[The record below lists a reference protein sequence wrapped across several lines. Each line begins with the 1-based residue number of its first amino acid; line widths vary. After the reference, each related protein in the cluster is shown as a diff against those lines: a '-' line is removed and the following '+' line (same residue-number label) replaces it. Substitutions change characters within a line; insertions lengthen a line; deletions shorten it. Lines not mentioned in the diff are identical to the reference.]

1 MDVFDLVA
9 SITLDSS
16 EYEEGLSDASNTTKN
31 FSSKLG
37 GTLKKAG
44 KIGAASIAAVGAA
57 GALMA
62 KKIWSGT
69 QELAEYGDH
78 IDKMSQKMGIS
89 AQAYQEWDA
98 VLQHSGT
105 SIDSMRRG
113 MTTLSQQAQK
123 GADAFDKLGISQEQL
138 ASMSQE
144 ELFSATIEGLQK
156 MEAGTERTAL
166 AQQLLGGSAKE
177 LGALL
182 NTSAEETQKMKDRVH
197 ELGGVMSDEAV
208 KAAAKFQDNMQDLKT
223 AMSGVKRSV
232 QTDFLPAAN
241 TIIEGFTSL
250 IAGEEGAEK
259 KLGEGMDKLAI
270 SVGKSIDNASKMAEK
285 LVPQIVGAIT
295 KMLPQL
301 LNLGVQ
307 IMKSIA
313 DGIVKNLPSLLDGL
327 KSSVGSILDALEG
340 LIDALLPQLPA
351 VFEKVLQALVDVFG
365 KLGDYFPKVIPQI
378 VDLVVQIAETLL
390 DNIDMIVDA
399 AIQIVQGLADGL
411 VKAIPR
417 LVEKVPT
424 LITKLVNAITRNFP
438 KIIKAGIELFTSLV
452 KDLPA
457 IIAGIVKAIPEII
470 TAIITGFL
478 ELIPGLA
485 GVFDDAVGAV
495 EAVFG
500 VIVDFFQGIWDSITG
515 IFDGADGWFGGI
527 FSGAATLIEGAFGG
541 IISFF
546 SGIWEGIKGV
556 FGGVASFFES
566 TFGAAAKAV
575 QAAFGTVNNTIQQS
589 SIVAGQSLNAI
600 SYNGSSS
607 GMPSY
612 IPKKHAKG
620 GVFYHST
627 LGVFGEAG
635 AEAVVPLDQNTKW
648 VHAVATDFAEQ
659 LSGMALA
666 SSGGNDIIIP
676 VYIGQERIDEI
687 VVSAQQRA
695 NYRSGGR
702 G

>member
-16 EYEEGLSDASNTTKN
+16 EYENGLNDASTKTKS
-31 FSSKLG
+31 FGQKLG
-37 GTLKKAG
+37 SGLKTAG
-44 KIGAASIAAVGAA
+44 KIGAASIAAVGVA
-57 GALMA
+57 GAAMA
-62 KKIWSGT
+62 KSLWNGT
-69 QELAEYGDH
+69 KELAEYGDH

-98 VLQHSGT
+98 VMQHSGT
-105 SIDSMRRG
+105 SIDTMKRG

-123 GADAFDKLGISQEQL
+123 GAEEFEKLGISQEQL

-144 ELFSATIEGLQK
+144 ELFAATIEGLQK

-208 KAAAKFQDNMQDLKT
+208 KQCAKFQDNMQDLGT
-223 AMSGVKRSV
+223 AISGVKRSI
-232 QTDFLPAAN
+232 QSDFLPAAN
-241 TIIEGFTSL
+241 DMIEGFTKL
-250 IAGEEGAEK
+250 IAGEEGAEEQIDK
-259 KLGEGMDKLAI
+259 GMEQLVQSVSGALDKFSDLGDTIFPRLA
-270 SVGKSIDNASKMAEK
+270 E
-285 LVPQIVGAIT
+285 AIT
-295 KMLPQL
+295 KSLPKLVSLGAKMVVQLVEGIINALPDLVSGLISAASDILNVLATDVAPMLPEMAI
-301 LNLGVQ
+301 NL
-307 IMKSIA
+307 
-313 DGIVKNLPSLLDGL
+313 
-327 KSSVGSILDALEG
+327 
-340 LIDALLPQLPA
+340 
-351 VFEKVLQALVDVFG
+351 VLTLVD
-365 KLGDYFPKVIPQI
+365 
-378 VDLVVQIAETLL
+378 ALL
-390 DNIDMIVDA
+390 DNIDKIIDA
-399 AIQIVQGLADGL
+399 ALKIIQGFAEGL
-411 VKAIPR
+411 VKAIPK
-417 LVEKVPT
+417 LVEKIPM
-424 LITKLVNAITRNFP
+424 IIQKLVDAIVKNVP
-438 KIIKAGIELFTSLV
+438 KIIKAGIELFVSLV

-470 TAIITGFL
+470 VAIITGFL

-485 GVFDDAVGAV
+485 GVFSDAVGAI
-495 EAVFG
+495 EDVFG
-500 VIVDFFQGIWDSITG
+500 VIVDFFTGIWDAITG
-515 IFDGADGWFGGI
+515 IFGDADGWFGGI
-527 FSGAATLIEGAFGG
+527 FSGAIGLIEGAFGG
-541 IISFF
+541 IIGFF
-546 SGIWEGIKGV
+546 GGIWDGIKGV

-600 SYNGSSS
+600 SYSGSSG

-659 LSGMALA
+659 LSGMTLA
-666 SSGGNDIIIP
+666 SGGGGDIIIP
-676 VYIGQERIDEI
+676 VYIGNERIDEL
-687 VVSAQQRA
+687 VVSAQQRV

-702 G
+702 